1 VPCASTSWLDSQ
13 HAGVL
18 QCYTDIPALY
28 RSEQLQGGRLPY
40 LTACTTSTS
49 PCDEYPVASMY
60 ALRLAAWLVPPGADA
75 VRWFFGWAALIL
87 LACALWT
94 TWCLERLGARTILFA
109 AAPVLLVSGTTNL
122 DLIAVAAT
130 TTATVAYLAGRRRGA
145 GIALGIG
152 AAAKLYPLL
161 ALIPFGAEDRRA
173 GDRGAVRSL
182 SGWTVGTALVLNLPF
197 AVAGFASW
205 ATFFRLNASRPADY
219 DSIWGVPCAFNAC
232 LPNVWVKVAAP
243 VATVALAW
251 WIWRSAVRRQPDLP
265 RWVLLF
271 PLLIA
276 VLLLGKVWSPQ
287 YSLWLLPW
295 FALTR
300 VPFATF
306 FAYQLAEI
314 LEVLTRYSYFNH
326 LQTGRGATYAVL
338 AVVIVVRAALLV
350 RCLVAWLRD
359 PTPVTSGVVDAW
371 RRPAVQGSMT
381 TTSIR

>member
-1 VPCASTSWLDSQ
+1 
-13 HAGVL
+13 
-18 QCYTDIPALY
+18 
-28 RSEQLQGGRLPY
+28 
-40 LTACTTSTS
+40 
-49 PCDEYPVASMY
+49 
-60 ALRLAAWLVPPGADA
+60 
-75 VRWFFGWAALIL
+75 
-87 LACALWT
+87 
-94 TWCLERLGARTILFA
+94 LF
-109 AAPVLLVSGTTNL
+109 
-122 DLIAVAAT
+122 
-130 TTATVAYLAGRRRGA
+130 
-145 GIALGIG
+145 
-152 AAAKLYPLL
+152 
-161 ALIPFGAEDRRA
+161 
-173 GDRGAVRSL
+173 
-182 SGWTVGTALVLNLPF
+182 
-197 AVAGFASW
+197 
-205 ATFFRLNASRPADY
+205 
-219 DSIWGVPCAFNAC
+219 
-232 LPNVWVKVAAP
+232 
-243 VATVALAW
+243 
-251 WIWRSAVRRQPDLP
+251 
-265 RWVLLF
+265 F